1 MINRTARR
9 LVVAATSAA
18 VAGTALV
25 GATATA
31 ANAAEATN
39 AYTCT
44 LPAGLGSGDFDVT
57 VAGGL
62 PPQFWAGAF
71 VPAALANGLAVDV
84 TATVPPEFAATL
96 NGFGIKEAK
105 SDDFALALGST
116 DVKAPVAG
124 PFKQTDA
131 GTIWDATGT
140 VSPFTT
146 PKPGTYDVKV
156 PQAFDITVSVNGS
169 ELDVPC
175 TLAEGEEAGSLGQ
188 ITLLQ
193 QSVKAFTAKGA
204 TVKKGKQATV
214 KVTKI
219 EGDGGLVSGGKVTAF
234 KGNKKVGT
242 SKVVKNGKT
251 TIKIAKLPVG
261 KNKLTLKYGNNP
273 SVKAATAKVTVTV
286 KK

>member
-62 PPQFWAGAF
+62 PEQFWAGAS
-71 VPAALANGLAVDV
+71 VPAALASNLAVKV
-84 TATVPPEFAATL
+84 TAAVPAEFAATL

-105 SDDFALALGST
+105 SNDFALALGST

-124 PFKQTDA
+124 PFKQTET
-131 GTIWDATGT
+131 GTVWDAAGT

-156 PQAFDITVSVNGS
+156 PQAFDISVSVNGQN
-169 ELDVPC
+169 LDVPC
-175 TLAEGEEAGSLGQ
+175 ALAEGEEAGSLGQ

-193 QSVKAFTAKGA
+193 QSVKSFTAKNVSAKKGKKA
-204 TVKKGKQATV
+204 TVKAV
-214 KVTKI
+214 LA
-219 EGDGGLVSGGKVTAF
+219 GDAGAFSGGKVTAF
-234 KGNKKVGT
+234 KGKKQVA
-242 SKVVKNGKT
+242 SAPVKKGVAT
-251 TIKIAKLPVG
+251 LKIAKLPVG

-273 SVKAATAKVTVTV
+273 SVAAATGKVTVTV